1 MPRVVKSLPDSPI
14 KLAIWLVVVI
24 LLTDAAGLSMQIAAI
39 VAIVFSGFCGW
50 LIVRKRRGQPTSNLS
65 DEPVSKPFSW
75 PKTPLYTYGLLGAS
89 AASIFAVLGLILTG
103 FDVAFRLIEWNWEG
117 FGLSSL
123 TPLVPAVVVGVVS
136 ILLVM
141 LHEALH
147 LNDGE
152 DL

>member
-1 MPRVVKSLPDSPI
+1 MRLLPDSPL

-24 LLTDAAGLSMQIAAI
+24 LLTDAAGQPIQITAI

-50 LIVRKRRGQPTSNLS
+50 LIVRKGAGEPASNRS
-65 DEPVSKPFSW
+65 DESASRPFSW
-75 PKTPLYTYGLLGAS
+75 GKTPLYTCGLLGAS
-89 AASIFAVLGLILTG
+89 AASVLGCLGLLVIG
-103 FDVAFRLIEWNWEG
+103 FDVVFRSIKWNWEG

-123 TPLVPAVVVGVVS
+123 TPLVPAFVVGIVS

-141 LHEALH
+141 LHEVLH
-147 LNDGE
+147 LNDDE